1 MAEKFISERNLKF
14 LLYELND
21 TESLLR
27 YPRYA
32 DHSREVFDM
41 ILDTAMR
48 MGKDLFKPLFEE
60 MDRKAPEYVKGEVK
74 VHPLCS
80 VERDARAAWLQAIK
94 LLNLDLGGSNE
105 KTKAIQ

>member
-1 MAEKFISERNLKF
+1 MTVTDKF
-14 LLYELND
+14 
-21 TESLLR
+21 
-27 YPRYA
+27 
-32 DHSREVFDM
+32 
-41 ILDTAMR
+41 
-48 MGKDLFKPLFEE
+48 GQ
-60 MDRKAPEYVKGEVK
+60 VK

>member
-1 MAEKFISERNLKF
+1 MKPHPPKHLSAAARRIFREMVSEYSIHDTGGLKI
-14 LLYELND
+14 LTAGLEAWD
-21 TESLLR
+21 RATK
-27 YPRYA
+27 A
-32 DHSREVFDM
+32 REVIDAAGMTVTDKF
-41 ILDTAMR
+41 
-48 MGKDLFKPLFEE
+48 GQ
-60 MDRKAPEYVKGEVK
+60 VK

>member
-74 VHPLCS
+74 VHPR
-80 VERDARAAWLQAIK
+80 VRDIMRQAGEGGWIASTFPY
-94 LLNLDLGGSNE
+94 DLGG
-105 KTKAIQ
+105 QQLP